1 MKCVNA
7 KIVLLYCVVVFVFHK
22 TDSMKALILFV
33 TLLFSTFLVFAD
45 QFKYLQPKDGLSSGE
60 INQIIEDYQGRI
72 WIATWTGLISY
83 DGYVFKNFRPV
94 LGDRF
99 SMPDKKVKKLLVDT
113 NGNLWIATE
122 KNLVRMKHKDFK
134 FETFQFNRTSI
145 DPVNILNLIQ
155 MGDYVIIHTTEGF
168 YRVHIDQ
175 SPENFAINNIM
186 VYGENKQ
193 VFNYYQNSF
202 SYSDVLYCAAND
214 GNGINA
220 NVFSMFY
227 HYLENDT
234 VLKIGA
240 TYAIEGNVNH
250 ISMSYQSGC
259 LFFSTNRGVL
269 QFNVNAQKFN
279 AKYLFPQNNIRMTLS
294 ACNDMIYAVGSEP
307 GLYFHHLKTNEE
319 GRYSANP
326 SKTGTILNSRILCL
340 FQDFSGSLWVGH
352 QGQGISM
359 LNLRQKAFYTIR
371 HDPFLPN
378 SLNSNAVMC
387 VNGNGHELLV
397 GCRSGGINIANM
409 NDITS
414 QKVVFNE
421 VGAGLISGVWDIAK
435 QNDSLFWIGHG
446 DGLCKLKKR
455 AGRWEIEKFGKGE
468 PINTTIRKIVI
479 DDDNN
484 LWCGSM
490 KSGLIFIPDPSENPD
505 QLVYNYTFNANDSL
519 SISDNVVLDILFDS
533 RKRLWVATGN
543 GLNLVN
549 GKAASVNSNSEKP
562 HLNFKRYFGGVA
574 NGMNLNNN
582 EVNCIVENQ
591 DQKYW
596 IATQGG
602 GINIF
607 NPNDDSFSY
616 LTIENGLPGNDIF
629 GILTDNEQN
638 IWISTEKGLVKYN
651 QSSFES
657 GITVYTES
665 DGIQSNVF
673 LINSAYKSV
682 NGMLFFGGENG
693 LSAFYPNQIV
703 SNCTAP
709 KTLFTDILIAGN
721 KFSVGDSFDGCCL
734 LESHLNETKRIE
746 LPYRVNSFA
755 IGVTA
760 IHYQFPEGNHVEYM
774 LENYHNQWYSV
785 PSSQQYLFFNKIPPG
800 KYILKA
806 SAISSD
812 NVSALEIKQLE
823 ITILKPWYRSTHM
836 IVVYLVLGITI
847 ITLSVLS
854 FFNRQKQRYLKRIC
868 DLNIE
873 NNESKMTFLENIA
886 HELKT
891 PVSLI
896 VSPVEDMIINKNE
909 LGKKWHN
916 HIYLMHRNAQ
926 YVLKLI
932 NQIIDFRKLESGK
945 LHLNLHNDDIVRL
958 INDVSMNFNAFELS
972 KNVKIKMQLSHNELI
987 AQIDTQKI
995 EEVLYNILSNA
1006 FKNTPDGQQIEI
1018 SLNIV
1023 QDDNMT
1029 YANEHLKQ
1037 FIKITILNEGSSIE
1051 PGEEEKIFE
1060 RFYHS
1065 GKTSDGA
1072 GIGLSFAKSLV
1083 ELHNGKI
1090 GVENIKDKGVAFHIL
1105 LPYLV
1110 ADTLSED
1117 VQDNELFDEKV
1128 SDNRNELLRYYNSG
1142 IESDLIDNKVKI
1154 LIVEDNKDLRGYL
1167 IDILSRNYKCFEAQN
1182 GLEGIKMVTQV
1193 NPDIIITDI
1202 MMPKLDGYGFTQK
1215 IKDDI
1220 KTCHIPV
1227 IMLTAKTT
1235 NESIVAGYKSGVD
1248 AYITKPFD
1256 TNVVL
1261 SQISRLVINRKLIHE
1276 KYKQQNF
1283 MVEVSSQNLSRED
1296 VFLKRVKKILDKNIE
1311 NADFNVKELSVEMN
1325 MSTTQLYRKIKSLT
1339 NYSPVEFLRITRLH
1353 KAHDLLIHRSYNI
1366 KEVSFLTG
1374 FNNLS
1379 YFVKC
1384 FREYFGITPASFRD
1398 KMWPIE

>member
-1 MKCVNA
+1 
-7 KIVLLYCVVVFVFHK
+7 
-22 TDSMKALILFV
+22 MKALILFV
-33 TLLFSTFLVFAD
+33 TLSVLTFWVFAD

-72 WIATWTGLISY
+72 WIATWTGLICY
-83 DGYVFKNFRPV
+83 DGSSFRNYRPV
-94 LGDRF
+94 LGDPF

-122 KNLVRMKHKDFK
+122 KHLVRMKHKDFK
-134 FETFQFNRTSI
+134 FETFLFKGKSS
-145 DPVNILNLIQ
+145 DPINILNLVQ
-155 MGDYVIIHTTEGF
+155 VGDYLIIHTTKGF

-175 SPENFAINNIM
+175 SPKNFSINHIM
-186 VYGENKQ
+186 VYSENNEM
-193 VFNYYQNSF
+193 FDYYHNSF
-202 SYSDVLYCAAND
+202 SYSDVLYCVAND
-214 GNGINA
+214 EKGSYA
-220 NVFSMFY
+220 SVFSMFY
-227 HYLENDT
+227 HYDGKDT
-234 VLKIGA
+234 VLKIES
-240 TYAIEGNVNH
+240 TFPIEGNVNH
-250 ISMSYQSGC
+250 IGMSYQSDYL
-259 LFFSTNRGVL
+259 LFATNRGVL
-269 QFNVNAQKFN
+269 QFNVSSQKFN
-279 AKYLFPQNNIRMTLS
+279 SGYLFPQKNIRMCLG
-294 ACNDMIYAVGSEP
+294 ACNDMVYAVGSEP

-409 NDITS
+409 NEITS

-446 DGLCKLKKR
+446 DGLCKLTKR

-519 SISDNVVLDILFDS
+519 SISDNVVLDIFFDS
-533 RKRLWVATGN
+533 RKQLLVATGN
-543 GLNLVN
+543 GFNLVS
-549 GKAASVNSNSEKP
+549 GRAASINSISEKP
-562 HLNFKRYFGGVA
+562 NLIFKRYLGGVA
-574 NGMNLNNN
+574 NGKNLNNN
-582 EVNCIVENQ
+582 EVNCIVEIDNY
-591 DQKYW
+591 KYW

-607 NPNDDSFSY
+607 DPDDDSFSY
-616 LTIENGLPGNDIF
+616 LTVENGLPGNDVF

-638 IWISTEKGLVKYN
+638 IWISTEKGLAKYH
-651 QSSFES
+651 Q
-657 GITVYTES
+657 GDITVYTGS
-665 DGIQSNVF
+665 DGIQSDVF

-760 IHYQFPEGNHVEYM
+760 IHYQFPEGNQIEYM

-812 NVSALEIKQLE
+812 NVSASEIKQLE
-823 ITILKPWYRSTHM
+823 IIILKPWYRSTHM

-896 VSPVEDMIINKNE
+896 VSPIEDMIINKND
-909 LGKKWHN
+909 LGTKWHN

-945 LHLNLHNDDIVRL
+945 LQLNLHNDDVVRL
-958 INDVSMNFNAFELS
+958 INDVSINFNAFELS
-972 KNVKIKMQLSHNELI
+972 KNVELKIQSSHKELL

-1018 SLNIV
+1018 SMNIV
-1023 QDDNMT
+1023 QNGVLSFGD
-1029 YANEHLKQ
+1029 ASKQ
-1037 FIKITILNEGSSIE
+1037 FIEISILNEGSSIE
-1051 PGEEEKIFE
+1051 PGDEERIFE

-1065 GKTSDGA
+1065 DKNIDGA

-1090 GVENIKDKGVAFHIL
+1090 WAENILNKGVAFHLL

-1117 VQDNELFDEKV
+1117 VKDNALFDEKV
-1128 SDNRNELLRYYNSG
+1128 LDKRDEFLKYYNSG
-1142 IESDLIDNKVKI
+1142 IESNLIDNKIKI
-1154 LIVEDNKDLRGYL
+1154 LIVEDNKDLREYL
-1167 IDILSRNYKCFEAQN
+1167 VELLSRNYKCFQAQN
-1182 GLEGIKMVTQV
+1182 GIEGIKIVNQV

-1202 MMPKLDGYGFTQK
+1202 MMPKLDGYGFVQK
-1215 IKDDI
+1215 IKEDI

-1227 IMLTAKTT
+1227 IMLTAKST

-1256 TNVVL
+1256 TSVVL
-1261 SQISRLVINRKLIHE
+1261 SQISRLVLNRKLIHE

-1283 MVEVSSQNLSRED
+1283 MVEVSAQNLSRED
-1296 VFLKRVKKILDKNIE
+1296 VFLKKVKKILDKNIE

-1353 KAHDLLIHRSYNI
+1353 KAHDLLIQRSYSI
-1366 KEVSFLTG
+1366 KEVSYLTG

-1384 FREYFGITPASFRD
+1384 FREYFDVTPASFRD